1 MTPRHLAPLLL
12 LAVLAAPGV
21 ADDPDVRDLSASRV
35 VFRTSRRLAQAFEVA
50 TFEAWRDETRQ
61 RPVAIV
67 IDVTPFT
74 AFARPDLE
82 AALTALAERVGSTRE
97 TWWLGRLG
105 DPLLYRGKGPGAL
118 VPRLRD
124 VLARPSSPASTIHAI
139 QRSLGR
145 FRADGGVVVYVA
157 DRHFEDGAGVEAL
170 LAWLEKRH
178 QRFSVV
184 GPEAGF
190 GLPYDDSAFLTA
202 RGPFGPEVESDPW
215 PTGDTAWPH
224 LPGRLRVNTW
234 YFRKPQAFRVDL
246 GERLWAY
253 AEQARR
259 GRAPDRAIF
268 LETLRTSEAERMPLY
283 AVPPSSFGPYALMRL
298 CARTGG
304 RYCLWSWNPLAEPGP
319 VYEYGRCNHY
329 EPDLRAR
336 TAIRSDLARRP
347 LARALI
353 RSWETLASPTVGI
366 AAHTPP
372 VSEGGIPRAMQQA
385 PGNRIPNPWQS
396 PRAREDFLEGTAR
409 LLDRLDLVVDDL
421 ERTIAAAARPDAV
434 DRRYRADAE
443 LLLHILR
450 LQRFDHAEMRAAWLA
465 YEADEGGPGRDE
477 ATAILTTITF
487 QPQRWVSGGPSP
499 DALKLAKIRPY
510 DLRAAREVLAA
521 HRAFLARF
529 RGAPYA
535 ELVSRNEIHTWRI
548 VTRQRTPGGRGG
560 SGPASSRGRTP
571 KPAVTPG
578 AGPSTGGGP
587 VTGR

>member
-1 MTPRHLAPLLL
+1 LLV
-12 LAVLAAPGV
+12 AVLAAPGV
-21 ADDPDVRDLSASRV
+21 ADDPNERELSASRV
-35 VFRTSRRLAQAFEVA
+35 VFRASRSLAQAFEVA

-105 DPLLYRGKGPGAL
+105 DPLLYRGMGPAAL
-118 VPRLRD
+118 LPRVGD
-124 VLARPSSPASTIHAI
+124 VLARPSAVPSTIHAI
-139 QRSLGR
+139 QRSLRR

-157 DRHFEDGAGVEAL
+157 DRHFEDGAGLEAL
-170 LAWLEKRH
+170 LERLAKRH

-190 GLPYDDSAFLTA
+190 GLPYDDAAFLTA
-202 RGPFGPEVESDPW
+202 RGPFGAELESDPW

-224 LPGRLRVNTW
+224 CPGRLRVNTW
-234 YFRKPQAFRVDL
+234 YFREPQAFRVDL

-259 GRAPDRAIF
+259 DRATF
-268 LETLRTSEAERMPLY
+268 LETLRTSEAERMLLY

-336 TAIRSDLARRP
+336 TAIRSDLVRRP

-372 VSEGGIPRAMQQA
+372 VSEGGIPRAMEQA

-396 PRAREDFLEGTAR
+396 ARAREDFLEGTAR
-409 LLDRLDLVVDDL
+409 LLDRLDLAVDDL
-421 ERTIAAAARPDAV
+421 ERTIAAAAQPDAV

-450 LQRFDHAEMRAAWLA
+450 LQRFSHAEMRAAWLA
-465 YEADEGGPGRDE
+465 YEADDDGPGRDE
-477 ATAILTTITF
+477 EIRIITILTF
-487 QPQRWVSGGPSP
+487 QPQHWVSGGPSP
-499 DALKLAKIRPY
+499 DTLRLAKIRPY

-521 HRAFLARF
+521 HRAFLERF
-529 RGAPYA
+529 RGTPYA
-535 ELVSRNEIHTWRI
+535 ELVSRNAIHTWRV
-548 VTRQRTPGGRGG
+548 VTRQRTLGGRGG
-560 SGPASSRGRTP
+560 SGPASSRGRKP
-571 KPAVTPG
+571 KPAVTPGAGPTTG